1 MSEIQDNP
9 LDLSMNFRGEVQ
21 FQEDVG
27 LWRPFVT
34 QATQDTE
41 KDSLLD
47 ASEENSNINDEEEPF
62 YIIPHQVNDING
74 GEKLV
79 DLTSEVVT
87 QATQDEEENSLADAS
102 KENRINN
109 DEEESS
115 YIIPHQVNDI
125 NGGEKLED
133 LTSGVIT
140 QAEQD
145 ADENSLIDDN
155 EESYMIDDTEES
167 SFIIPHQLLNDNNCI
182 IFYEKQVTQP
192 PLLTQAVTVFQR
204 TVGVPNYLDFNPI
217 LKCSLCSY
225 SCIREDQLKM
235 HYRAH
240 RGEKLYHCKFCPH
253 ASRRRWNLTSHL
265 KHHENFWLYK
275 CSFCSFSSSTA
286 SVITHHQKRHFPLN

>member
-1 MSEIQDNP
+1 
-9 LDLSMNFRGEVQ
+9 MNFKGEVQ

-41 KDSLLD
+41 EDSLVD
-47 ASEENSNINDEEEPF
+47 ASEENFIIDE
-62 YIIPHQVNDING
+62 
-74 GEKLV
+74 
-79 DLTSEVVT
+79 
-87 QATQDEEENSLADAS
+87 
-102 KENRINN
+102 
-109 DEEESS
+109 EEESS

-133 LTSGVIT
+133 LTSGVVT
-140 QAEQD
+140 QATQD
-145 ADENSLIDDN
+145 AEENSLIDAS
-155 EESYMIDDTEES
+155 EENYMIDEEEES
-167 SFIIPHQLLNDNNCI
+167 SYIIPYQVNDNNSI
-182 IFYEKQVTQP
+182 ISYEAQVTWP

-240 RGEKLYHCKFCPH
+240 TGEKLYHCEFCPH

-286 SVITHHQKRHFPLN
+286 SVITHHQKRHFPLKLSPTPTDIKTEDH